1 MSVLH
6 NGKEAPILP
15 EQMNPGDKD
24 TFYVSW
30 TNKLKGATLSSD
42 TWTIPANFTEVS
54 TVSNV
59 SVTENTVTYTDSNGV
74 TLTTTETEGKFIITN
89 NAVFS
94 DGREVS
100 RSFYIVLDSKL

>member
-6 NGKEAPILP
+6 DGKEAPILP
-15 EQMNPGDKD
+15 EEMNPGDTD

-30 TNKLKGATLSSD
+30 TDKLKGATLSSD

-54 TVSNV
+54 TVSDV
-59 SVTENTVTYTDSNGV
+59 SVTENGTTHLNSNGITV
-74 TLTTTETEGKFIITN
+74 STTETTGKWIITN
-89 NAVFS
+89 NAIFS
-94 DGREVS
+94 DSREIS